1 MKRSDS
7 TVKDQNKAPLFE
19 AVKAYHEK
27 KVVPFDV
34 PGHKHGKGLL
44 EFADFVGETVMQ
56 IDVNSMKPLDYLS
69 NPVSVIKQAQ
79 ELAADAFS
87 ADHCF
92 FLVNGTTSAVQAMI
106 MSACS
111 PGDKIILPRNAHKS
125 AINGIILSGAQPVYV
140 QPELDQEIGVAMGVT
155 VQAIK
160 KAIDENPD
168 AKAVFIINPTYYGY
182 TSDISEIVK
191 LCHEND
197 MTVLVD
203 EAHGAHF
210 SFHDSLPQDAMSAG
224 ADMSS
229 VSLHKTGGSLT
240 QSSLLLMKEGRIE
253 ESLVRTMINLTLT
266 TSASY
271 LLMSSIDV
279 ARKKLAVSGKE
290 TLENVLQISRWAR
303 DEINKIDGL
312 YAFGRERINGSGVF
326 NFDETKL
333 GIDVNGIGL
342 TGFEAYDILRDEYNI
357 QVELGDVCNILAIIS
372 VGDDQ
377 KSVGTLVNAISDMA
391 SKYRRESL
399 DIGTLPLENP
409 EVVVSPR
416 VAFYGKKKMVKLEES
431 QGMIC
436 AESVMAYPPGIP
448 VVTMGEK
455 ITREIIDY
463 IQFMKTQHTTLS
475 GTKDPYIDHIEVL
488 GF

>member
-1 MKRSDS
+1 M
-7 TVKDQNKAPLFE
+7 VKDQNKMPLFE
-19 AVKAYHEK
+19 AVKAYHDK
-27 KVVPFDV
+27 NVVPFDV
-34 PGHKHGKGLL
+34 PGHKHGQGLL

-69 NPVSVIKQAQ
+69 NPVSVIKEAQ
-79 ELAADAFS
+79 ELAAQAFS

-92 FLVNGTTSAVQAMI
+92 FLVNGTTSAVQSMI

-140 QPELDQEIGVAMGVT
+140 QPELDKELGIAMGVT
-155 VQAIK
+155 PEAIE
-160 KAIDENPD
+160 KAIEQNPD

-182 TSDISEIVK
+182 TSNLSEIVK
-191 LCHEND
+191 LCHEKD
-197 MTVLVD
+197 IMVLVD

-210 SFHDSLPQDAMSAG
+210 SFHESLPQSAMSAG

-240 QSSLLLMKEGRIE
+240 QSSLLLMKEDRIQ
-253 ESLVRTMINLTLT
+253 ESLVRAMINLTLT

-271 LLMSSIDV
+271 LLMSSLDV
-279 ARKKLAVSGKE
+279 ARKQLAVRGKE
-290 TLENVLQISRWAR
+290 TLDRVVEISRWAR

-312 YAFGRERINGSGVF
+312 YAFGRERINGCGVF
-326 NFDETKL
+326 DFDETKL

-357 QVELGDVCNILAIIS
+357 QMELGDVCNILAIIS
-372 VGDDQ
+372 VGDDK
-377 KSVGTLVNAISDMA
+377 KSVKALVDAISDMA
-391 SKYRRESL
+391 KRYRRESF

-416 VAFYGKKKMVKLEES
+416 QAFYGRKKMVKLEES
-431 QGMIC
+431 EGLIC

-455 ITREIIDY
+455 ITKEIIEY
-463 IQFMKTQHTTLS
+463 VQFMKTQHTTLS
-475 GTKDPYIDHIEVL
+475 GTKDQYIENIEVL
-488 GF
+488 AF

>member
-19 AVKAYHEK
+19 ALKAYREK

-79 ELAADAFS
+79 ELAAEAFS

-155 VQAIK
+155 VQAIE

-182 TSDISEIVK
+182 TSDISDIVK
-191 LCHEND
+191 LCHEKD
-197 MTVLVD
+197 ILVLVD

-210 SFHDSLPQDAMSAG
+210 AFHDSLPQDAMSAG

-240 QSSLLLMKEGRIE
+240 QSSLLLMKEDRIE
-253 ESLVRTMINLTLT
+253 ESLVRAMINLTLT

-271 LLMSSIDV
+271 LLMSSLDV

-290 TLENVLQISRWAR
+290 TLDKVLQISRWAR

-312 YAFGRERINGSGVF
+312 YAFGKERINGCGVF

-377 KSVGTLVNAISDMA
+377 KSVGTLVEAIADMA

-416 VAFYGKKKMVKLEES
+416 VAFYGKKKMVKLEDSE
-431 QGMIC
+431 GMIC

-475 GTKDPYIDHIEVL
+475 GTKDPYIDHMEVL